1 MTRFWIAII
10 CFALCPFAF
19 GASSPQKSVDSKG
32 SGDQQKGLILQ
43 KRVLDIDHGSGIV
56 EFDAIGRPGALKIH
70 GKGAAPRGNIVI
82 VGSSVSG
89 AITFDLESLDTGIK
103 MRNEHM
109 KKKYLE
115 IEKFPHAKLTISKVE
130 LPKDFKPEK
139 CSQIES
145 LPFEGILSLHGVE
158 KSIKGISKIKCEG
171 GLVKINSNFDLVIED
186 YGIATPGFAG
196 ITMARDVKVA
206 VEVSAPTLNP

>member
-1 MTRFWIAII
+1 MTRVWIAIVT
-10 CFALCPFAF
+10 FAFSQFAF
-19 GASSPQKSVDSKG
+19 GASSPQKSVDPKG
-32 SGDQQKGLILQ
+32 SIDQQKGLTLQ

-82 VGSSVSG
+82 IGSSVSG

-115 IEKFPHAKLTISKVE
+115 TGKFPNAKLTISKVE
-130 LPKDFKPEK
+130 LPKDFKPDK
-139 CSQIES
+139 CSQIEG
-145 LPFEGILSLHGVE
+145 LPFEGVLSLHGVD
-158 KSIKGISKIKCEG
+158 KPIKGVSKIRCEEN
-171 GLVKINSNFDLVIED
+171 LVKINSNFDLVIED

-196 ITMARDVKVA
+196 VTMARDVKVA